1 MESGLIQWAVHGQ
14 STLPR
19 RPSIIAYRFSRFGSG
34 NHKILV
40 TRRHEPHRVK
50 REALGASARH
60 ASPHAARRAVHQP
73 KEASS
78 LLVPGTGLHVRP
90 KRLPQPQD
98 LLCRLPGDS
107 DSIPTAGA
115 ESESS

>member
-1 MESGLIQWAVHGQ
+1 MKRGFEADGPNMAWFADTAYVKTRQGWLYLALATGVWS
-14 STLPR
+14 R
-19 RPSIIAYRFSRFGSG
+19 RIVGWPMGR
-34 NHKILV
+34 
-40 TRRHEPHRVK
+40 T
-50 REALGASARH
+50 
-60 ASPHAARRAVHQP
+60 SPP
-73 KEASS
+73 S